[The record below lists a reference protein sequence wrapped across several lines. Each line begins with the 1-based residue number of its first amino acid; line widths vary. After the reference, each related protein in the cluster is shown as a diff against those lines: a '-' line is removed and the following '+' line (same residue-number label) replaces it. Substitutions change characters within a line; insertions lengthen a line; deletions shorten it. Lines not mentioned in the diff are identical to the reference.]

1 MIEAPM
7 KTLYFRVGVSIT
19 LILTLDVD
27 PPLSTLSWNL
37 WVMSYLSLVGKPGNM
52 DVPPEIKMLP

>member
-37 WVMSYLSLVGKPGNM
+37 
-52 DVPPEIKMLP
+52 